1 MNQPATNSSGDW
13 KNLPNLITIS
23 RLGIA
28 VLLFAMLTLEL
39 QGWGIG
45 DRHLALNIATVAFI
59 LCVATDAID
68 GYLARKWK
76 MVTAFGRLA
85 DTFVDKIVI
94 CGTLIYLVKFAPD
107 LIKPWFVV
115 IIVTREFL
123 VSGLKSYY
131 ESQGQEIAASI
142 GGKLKMILQSILIP
156 AVMLVE
162 GNRDFVSG
170 ADVNS
175 LWKTIF
181 SLLESLTVILFWGTL
196 VTTLWSGL
204 DYLLAGFRNNK
215 KPDAVA

>member
-1 MNQPATNSSGDW
+1 MNTPASNPSSDW

-39 QGWGIG
+39 HGWGIG

-59 LCVATDAID
+59 LCVAKDAID

-94 CGTLIYLVKFAPD
+94 CGTLIYLVKFAPE

-131 ESQGQEIAASI
+131 ESQGQEVAASI
-142 GGKLKMILQSILIP
+142 GGKLKMILQSVLIP

-162 GNRDFVSG
+162 ANRDFVSG
-170 ADVNS
+170 ISTDS
-175 LWKTIF
+175 GWKTIF
-181 SLLESLTVILFWGTL
+181 ELLESLTVILFWATL
-196 VTTLWSGL
+196 ITTLWSAL
-204 DYLLAGFRNNK
+204 DYLLAGLRQK
-215 KPDAVA
+215 KSDPVN

>member
-59 LCVATDAID
+59 LCVATDAVD

-94 CGTLIYLVKFAPD
+94 CGSLIYLVKLTPD

-115 IIVTREFL
+115 IVVTREFV
-123 VSGLKSYY
+123 VSGLKSYF
-131 ESQGQEIAASI
+131 ESQGQEVAPSI

-162 GNRDFVSG
+162 GNRDFVAGMS
-170 ADVNS
+170 DESIWKS
-175 LWKTIF
+175 LF
-181 SLLESLTVILFWGTL
+181 GLLENLTEPLFWGTL
-196 VTTLWSGL
+196 VTTLWSGM
-204 DYLLAGFRNNK
+204 DYLVAGVRNSK
-215 KPDAVA
+215 DSDKVT

>member
-1 MNQPATNSSGDW
+1 MNSPATKPSGDW